1 MAARINPFTLGSG
14 RVPPVM
20 AGYGNA
26 IESIE
31 DAFRN
36 GPGDP
41 NLTGIFDGAC
51 GTGKT
56 ALLTLPAD
64 AAEER
69 GWIAARVSAVPG
81 TLEDIL
87 VQAGKGRSDDVS
99 RARISSIG
107 TREAGTLGQE
117 EDGRNWRSRLESLL
131 DALEASGTGLLI
143 MVDDVRDFD
152 EMVQLASVH
161 QHLVSAGRRISLL
174 MAGLPSEVSR
184 ILNDQPISFLRRA
197 ICYRL
202 GRIDDADM
210 QKALAGT
217 IESGGR
223 TIEAYALEAA
233 MKALGG
239 FPFMMQPVGYRMR
252 TQAEGDAI
260 DLSAA
265 ERGIETE
272 QQEMRMNILETTH
285 QELSDMDIAFIEAML
300 PDEGPSSTAEI
311 ARCMGKARPMPP
323 DTAGACLRRASS
335 ACPDAER
342 QASSCQGGG
351 HS

>member
-1 MAARINPFTLGSG
+1 LQKISRKHWQREEECSDSTHQSLHTWIRSG
-14 RVPPVM
+14 PACHGRLRH
-20 AGYGNA
+20 A

-41 NLTGIFDGAC
+41 NLTGIFDGAR

-131 DALEASGTGLLI
+131 DALEASGT
-143 MVDDVRDFD
+143 
-152 EMVQLASVH
+152 
-161 QHLVSAGRRISLL
+161 VS
-174 MAGLPSEVSR
+174 
-184 ILNDQPISFLRRA
+184 
-197 ICYRL
+197 
-202 GRIDDADM
+202 
-210 QKALAGT
+210 
-217 IESGGR
+217 
-223 TIEAYALEAA
+223 
-233 MKALGG
+233 
-239 FPFMMQPVGYRMR
+239 
-252 TQAEGDAI
+252 
-260 DLSAA
+260 
-265 ERGIETE
+265 
-272 QQEMRMNILETTH
+272 
-285 QELSDMDIAFIEAML
+285 
-300 PDEGPSSTAEI
+300 
-311 ARCMGKARPMPP
+311 
-323 DTAGACLRRASS
+323 
-335 ACPDAER
+335 
-342 QASSCQGGG
+342 
-351 HS
+351 

>member
-1 MAARINPFTLGSG
+1 
-14 RVPPVM
+14 M

-41 NLTGIFDGAC
+41 NLTGIFDGAR

-143 MVDDVRDFD
+143 TVDDVRDFD
-152 EMVQLASVH
+152 EMVQLASVY

-184 ILNDQPISFLRRA
+184 IFNGGQAVKEGEVLVRQCGTHIAPGENVG
-197 ICYRL
+197 C
-202 GRIDDADM
+202 GRDYTLF
-210 QKALAGT
+210 ALKAGT
-217 IESGGR
+217 VEFTKGKKHMVHVR
-223 TIEAYALEAA
+223 TA
-233 MKALGG
+233 
-239 FPFMMQPVGYRMR
+239 
-252 TQAEGDAI
+252 
-260 DLSAA
+260 
-265 ERGIETE
+265 
-272 QQEMRMNILETTH
+272 TT
-285 QELSDMDIAFIEAML
+285 A
-300 PDEGPSSTAEI
+300 
-311 ARCMGKARPMPP
+311 
-323 DTAGACLRRASS
+323 
-335 ACPDAER
+335 
-342 QASSCQGGG
+342 
-351 HS
+351 